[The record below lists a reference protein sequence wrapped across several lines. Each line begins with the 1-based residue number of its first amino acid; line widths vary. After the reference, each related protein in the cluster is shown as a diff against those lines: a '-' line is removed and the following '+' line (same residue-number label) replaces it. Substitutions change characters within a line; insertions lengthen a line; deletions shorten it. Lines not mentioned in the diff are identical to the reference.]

1 MAAPSFPPRATG
13 TKATTGVELLTFP
26 TPNGQKPAILL
37 EELKA
42 AYGKDYTVQCIT
54 LPQGVQKEPWY
65 LALNPAGKI
74 PVLVDHDRDI
84 VLSECSTI
92 LQYLG
97 RTYDTNHTLT
107 FESEKEQ
114 LKAEQWVSFSQ
125 GEISPVSSQ
134 ALRYYRHLPTR
145 QAFPTAT
152 THRDLCTAFS
162 VLDSA
167 LKDRDYLAGEGRGK
181 YSIADIACWG
191 PVNSSIFIG
200 VGELTR
206 WPALEAWA
214 ARIAE
219 REAVKKAIEVPFK
232 REYGNAATRKMLAEG
247 GGFAKGDEA
256 LQKALQDAL
265 EEFPEGPRGPSG
277 P

>member
-13 TKATTGVELLTFP
+13 TKATTGIELLTFP
-26 TPNGQKPAILL
+26 TPNGHKPAILL

-54 LPQGVQKEPWY
+54 LPQGVQREPWY

-74 PVLVDHDRDI
+74 PVLVDHDKDI

-92 LQYLG
+92 LQYLAS
-97 RTYDTNHTLT
+97 TYDTNHTLT
-107 FESEKEQ
+107 FSSQKEQ
-114 LKAEQWVSFSQ
+114 LKADQWVAFSQ
-125 GEISPVSSQ
+125 GEISPTSGR
-134 ALRYYRHLPTR
+134 ALRYYRFLPTR
-145 QAFPTAT
+145 HAFPTAA
-152 THRDLCTAFS
+152 THRDLCTVFS

-167 LKDRDYLAGEGRGK
+167 LKDRDYLVGDGRGM

-191 PVNSSIFIG
+191 PVNASIFNG

-219 REAVKKAIEVPFK
+219 REAVKKALEVPFK
-232 REYGNAATRKMLAEG
+232 REYGNAAVRKMLAEG

-265 EEFPEGPRGPSG
+265 KEFPAAGT
-277 P
+277 